1 MREILFRGKDVIT
14 DDWIYGVPVSN
25 GYITCI
31 FKLTDGVSEM
41 TGFQVKTETVGQYT
55 GLCDRNGKKIFE
67 GDIIEY
73 EEQYGI
79 ARYSVAYRNKSACFC
94 VKSCNDIIMGD
105 FTFYDSKKC
114 KVIGNVH
121 SNLELLGATEND

>member
-1 MREILFRGKDVIT
+1 MKEVLFRGKSVVT
-14 DDWIYGVPVSN
+14 GDWIYGVPVSN
-25 GYITCI
+25 DYITCI
-31 FKLTDGVSEM
+31 FKLIDGLGELK
-41 TGFQVKTETVGQYT
+41 GFQVKPETVGQCT
-55 GLCDRNGKKIFE
+55 GLTDKNGTKIFE

-114 KVIGNVH
+114 KVIGNVYD
-121 SNLELLGATEND
+121 NPELLVGESK